1 MSWVKM
7 TGDVPKEMDGVA
19 YVHRKRT
26 REGDAG
32 EEGLSSTCAPT
43 TLDLFLAFGGATAD
57 GAMSNDVRAMD
68 CATKRWVKLSTKG
81 TKPSKRMGQ
90 AATLVNGRLFVHGGH
105 VEGER
110 EEYLS
115 DAYELNLDTLTWR
128 EVKMAGS
135 IPTPRAFHTIA
146 TLSSMLVC
154 FGGDNGKG
162 FLQEVFFKRFDDDEW
177 HKPVVRTLP
186 NKSNNPDASTKL
198 EPSPRACHTATPLT
212 DGDTM
217 IVFGGIGLNNESQND
232 TWAWSA
238 AQMTW
243 AVVDPPSQEPEARF
257 MHTTTVIGDGLAVLG
272 GMTLNP
278 LSQASK
284 RTPYRIF
291 SHMYI
296 LTAAGY
302 LKHPNWHV
310 TKDSLLKH
318 IEASAAAATTTPPSA
333 VAPKVV
339 EVAALQGTDDGVADA
354 PVTKAPPAPAPAK
367 KKSAV
372 AKSKPNGSAS
382 SMLPSTTKPKESVSK
397 SVDPLT
403 SFKENNPT
411 SALSNGGGD
420 ASTTAPT
427 SHGASAV
434 PPKKKLSVAAKLH
447 RMTSDSASMSLPRST
462 SKIKTDEKKGDETQA
477 IETVVAKQVSTE
489 TKPKARQQKKKKPA
503 AAAVVENA
511 PAVAVATSPV
521 EPVGTVDTVEPVEP
535 DDTVDT
541 VEPVELDDT
550 VEPVEPVEPDDTVE
564 PVEPVEP
571 DDTVE
576 PVGTVDT
583 VEPDEPVGT
592 VDTVEPDEP
601 VDTVDPVDTVPGDP
615 VDPVVAAA
623 PKVVA
628 KDLLPVPGVSLAPP
642 DDDDMEDI
650 DEDINIGVENR
661 SRGDDNDDALVTG
674 KSTPS
679 PPVQLPAKSAQAVP
693 IPGVRMAPMHD
704 DEWDGHDSDERMPSV
719 EMSSEDDERA
729 EVSPSAQPIAWAK
742 SDCGKYS
749 IMIDRATGQEIR
761 RIEAPPMSPPQSSAQ
776 RKRLASPSAFDE
788 QPTPK
793 THRTR
798 ADDQAWTVKERL
810 LAKKFFE
817 QFELTDKPKRYRGL
831 TEERCAAVLAESWNA
846 LPTLERVGWLERA
859 RGPLSASK
867 ASARGRAS
875 NDSDDEPTYTKHG
888 DRAVMDTPT
897 RADMEYAANLGEFRG
912 NDLTMLGTRFS
923 GVFTGSFDT
932 GYFATVTMEER
943 SDKEYRC
950 VVYSPAL
957 ASPADPTP
965 AYCVPAAGDDTDVQ
979 NVVYKKDDGT
989 HSIVRAR
996 EAWSRSYAA
1005 EQSGGIRQSSLE
1017 PID

>member
-7 TGDVPKEMDGVA
+7 TGDVPKEMEGVS
-19 YVHRKRT
+19 YVHRRRT

-32 EEGLSSTCAPT
+32 EEGLSSTRAPT

-68 CATKRWVKLSTKG
+68 CVTKRWVKLSTKG

-90 AATLVNGRLFVHGGH
+90 AATLVNGRLFVHGGR

-128 EVKMAGS
+128 EVKMTGN

-162 FLQEVFFKRFDDDEW
+162 FLQETFFKRFDDDEW

-257 MHTTTVIGDGLAVLG
+257 MHTTTVVGDGLAVLG

-310 TKDSLLKH
+310 TNDSLRKP
-318 IEASAAAATTTPPSA
+318 IDASAAAATTTPPIA
-333 VAPKVV
+333 VAPKVA
-339 EVAALQGTDDGVADA
+339 EVAALQVTDDGVADV
-354 PVTKAPPAPAPAK
+354 PVAKAPPALAPAK

-372 AKSKPNGSAS
+372 AASKPNSS
-382 SMLPSTTKPKESVSK
+382 VPSMLPSSTTPKESVSKSDDPSTTKPKESVSK
-397 SVDPLT
+397 SVDPST
-403 SFKENNPT
+403 SFEENNPT
-411 SALSNGGGD
+411 SALSNGGD
-420 ASTTAPT
+420 ASTAAPA

-462 SKIKTDEKKGDETQA
+462 SKVTTDEKKGDETQA
-477 IETVVAKQVSTE
+477 IETGVAKQVSTE

-511 PAVAVATSPV
+511 PAVAVATFPV
-521 EPVGTVDTVEPVEP
+521 ESFDTVGTVDTVEPDDIIDTVEPVEP

-541 VEPVELDDT
+541 AN
-550 VEPVEPVEPDDTVE
+550 
-564 PVEPVEP
+564 
-571 DDTVE
+571 
-576 PVGTVDT
+576 
-583 VEPDEPVGT
+583 
-592 VDTVEPDEP
+592 P

-642 DDDDMEDI
+642 DDEDDMEDI
-650 DEDINIGVENR
+650 DEDIDIGVENR
-661 SRGDDNDDALVTG
+661 SRGNDNDDALVTG

-679 PPVQLPAKSAQAVP
+679 PPMQSPAKSAQAVP

-704 DEWDGHDSDERMPSV
+704 DEWDGLDSDERMPSV

-729 EVSPSAQPIAWAK
+729 EISPSAQPIAWAK

-761 RIEAPPMSPPQSSAQ
+761 RIEAPPMSPPKSSAR
-776 RKRLASPSAFDE
+776 RKRLASPVALDE

-793 THRTR
+793 MHRKR

-846 LPTLERVGWLERA
+846 LPRLERVGWLERA

-867 ASARGRAS
+867 VSARGRTS
-875 NDSDDEPTYTKHG
+875 NDSDDEPPYIMHG

-950 VVYSPAL
+950 VVYSPSL
-957 ASPADPTP
+957 ASPTDPTP

-1005 EQSGGIRQSSLE
+1005 EQSRGIRQSSLE

>member
-1 MSWVKM
+1 MS
-7 TGDVPKEMDGVA
+7 

-32 EEGLSSTCAPT
+32 EEELSSTRAPT

-57 GAMSNDVRAMD
+57 GTTSNDVRAMD

-81 TKPSKRMGQ
+81 TKPSKRMGH
-90 AATLVNGRLFVHGGH
+90 AATLVNGRLFVHGGR

-128 EVKMAGS
+128 EVKMTGS

-162 FLQEVFFKRFDDDEW
+162 FLQETFFKRFDDDEW
-177 HKPVVRTLP
+177 HKPVIRALP
-186 NKSNNPDASTKL
+186 NTSNNPDASTKL

-238 AQMTW
+238 AQLTW

-257 MHTTTVIGDGLAVLG
+257 MHTTTVVGDGLAVLG

-278 LSQASK
+278 LSQTSK

-310 TKDSLLKH
+310 TNDSLRKP
-318 IEASAAAATTTPPSA
+318 IEASAAEARTTPPSV

-339 EVAALQGTDDGVADA
+339 EVAALQATDDGVADA
-354 PVTKAPPAPAPAK
+354 PVAKAPPAPAPAK

-372 AKSKPNGSAS
+372 AESKPNGSAS

-397 SVDPLT
+397 SVDAST
-403 SFKENNPT
+403 SVEEINPT

-420 ASTTAPT
+420 ASTAAAA

-434 PPKKKLSVAAKLH
+434 PPKKKLSAAAKLH

-462 SKIKTDEKKGDETQA
+462 SKVTTDEKKGDETQA

-503 AAAVVENA
+503 ADAVVENA
-511 PAVAVATSPV
+511 PAAAVATALV
-521 EPVGTVDTVEPVEP
+521 EPVKPVDTVKPVEP

-541 VEPVELDDT
+541 V
-550 VEPVEPVEPDDTVE
+550 
-564 PVEPVEP
+564 
-571 DDTVE
+571 
-576 PVGTVDT
+576 
-583 VEPDEPVGT
+583 
-592 VDTVEPDEP
+592 
-601 VDTVDPVDTVPGDP
+601 DPVDAVPVDP
-615 VDPVVAAA
+615 VDPVVAVA

-642 DDDDMEDI
+642 DDEDDMEDI
-650 DEDINIGVENR
+650 DEDIDIGVDNR
-661 SRGDDNDDALVTG
+661 SRGNDNDDALVTG

-679 PPVQLPAKSAQAVP
+679 PPMQSPAKSAQAVP
-693 IPGVRMAPMHD
+693 IPGVRLAPMHD
-704 DEWDGHDSDERMPSV
+704 DEWDDLDSDERMPSV

-749 IMIDRATGQEIR
+749 IIIDRATGQEIR

-776 RKRLASPSAFDE
+776 RKRLASPAALNE

-793 THRTR
+793 THRKR
-798 ADDQAWTVKERL
+798 ADDQDWTMKERL

-867 ASARGRAS
+867 ASARDRAS
-875 NDSDDEPTYTKHG
+875 NDSDDEPPYIKHG